1 MRVGPDTGATGDE
14 PPATE
19 PRTGWFGLWDG
30 FFAVSYLLTA
40 VLLFFSGG
48 PTAAQAAAIGA
59 LTLIVPWY
67 AGLGRGLMTGQAY
80 GRKNLIFAAGLVALF
95 CLTTWFG
102 LISSFS
108 LYAVAPMLI
117 MTLPMRQAVGWL
129 AVANLFPVLVT
140 WIRSEELGI
149 PPWSALPLSLL
160 SYALSILLGVWIKR
174 VTRQSR
180 ERAELIEELRR
191 TQERVARLSH
201 EAGISAER
209 ERLARE
215 IHDTLAQ
222 GLTSIISLV
231 QAAESNV
238 RDAPD
243 QASGHLSR
251 AGQVARESLA
261 EAREFVAALTPPTLR
276 GGSLVQAV
284 RRQADG
290 LVADTGLDVRTSV
303 RGEEEPLPMPV
314 NVVLL
319 RSMQEAVANVR
330 KHAAG
335 ARAVDVVM
343 TFEQD
348 AVRLLVRDDGE
359 GFTPEGDHDGYGL
372 RGMRARV
379 AEINGTV
386 SVGSRPGGGTAVE
399 VRVPVTATAGTA
411 GEVSVPVT
419 AAAGTAAEERA
430 RG

>member
-1 MRVGPDTGATGDE
+1 MRDRHQTARQQSGDHHETGSRA
-14 PPATE
+14 
-19 PRTGWFGLWDG
+19 GWFGLWDG
-30 FFAVSYLLTA
+30 FFAASYLITC
-40 VLLFFSGG
+40 VLLFTSEA
-48 PTAAQAAAIGA
+48 TQAQRFIAIGA

-67 AGLGRGLMTGQAY
+67 AGFGRRLMINQVY
-80 GRKNLIFAAGLVALF
+80 GPRSLVFALGLVLLLCVITMFGFMGFFALF
-95 CLTTWFG
+95 
-102 LISSFS
+102 
-108 LYAVAPMLI
+108 AVAPMLI
-117 MTLPMRQAVGWL
+117 MSLPMRRAVALL
-129 AVANLFPVLVT
+129 AVSNLYPVVMVWARDDAAPGSLWVV
-140 WIRSEELGI
+140 
-149 PPWSALPLSLL
+149 LPISLL
-160 SYALSILLGVWIKR
+160 SLTLSVLLGLWIKR

-180 ERAELIEELRR
+180 DRARLIEELRR
-191 TQERVARLSH
+191 SRERVARLSH

-222 GLTSIISLV
+222 SLTSIISLV
-231 QAAESNV
+231 QAAESKL

-290 LVADTGLDVRTSV
+290 LVSETGLEVRVSIQ
-303 RGEEEPLPMPV
+303 GEEEPLPMPV

-319 RSMQEAVANVR
+319 RTAQEAIANVR
-330 KHAAG
+330 KHAR
-335 ARAVDVVM
+335 RAQTVDVVV

-359 GFTPEGDHDGYGL
+359 GFAQDGVREGYGL

-379 AEINGTV
+379 AEIDGTV
-386 SVGSRPGGGTAVE
+386 TVGSRPGEGTFV
-399 VRVPVTATAGTA
+399 
-411 GEVSVPVT
+411 EVSVPT
-419 AAAGTAAEERA
+419 AVEMEEAASV
-430 RG
+430 